1 MALVLA
7 AVAVTGT
14 MMGTQSVSARHHG
27 HHGVAPSQASATAVV
42 AHSPAYLYGFGLGK
56 NAGLQGYYDVMNDC
70 SNRPYLSTN
79 GTGAIKNFTSLQQ
92 VNDCDSGYDHG
103 WNKYCHI
110 GLARHPDPAAACPGI
125 SSPKTDTK
133 SSQY

>member
-1 MALVLA
+1 MDKKAIWTIPIVLILATGIPTALA
-7 AVAVTGT
+7 AHT
-14 MMGTQSVSARHHG
+14 
-27 HHGVAPSQASATAVV
+27 
-42 AHSPAYLYGFGLGK
+42 PAYLYGFGLGK
-56 NAGLQGYYDVMNDC
+56 NAGLRGYYDVMNDC

-79 GTGAIKNFTSLQQ
+79 VTGAINNFTSLQQ

-125 SSPKTDTK
+125 SGPKTQIK